1 MLWWTLKGTL
11 ILALALAATTLLR
24 RRPAA
29 VRHAVWTIAV
39 AAQLLLP
46 LGARFASQPSLAV
59 SVPPRMTALATPVVE
74 DRRSRL
80 SESGGEAGQA
90 GLPVLHLSWVL
101 AAGSGLLVLRLLA
114 GTWRIAAIS
123 RGAQRVHDGEWL
135 SLCGQLCDALG
146 IARPVLLLR
155 TKRVSLP
162 VTWGFVYPLILLPE
176 EAEGWP
182 EALRRHVLLHELA
195 HVRRGDALSQLVAQA
210 ALALFWFNPL
220 LWLSVRRMRAEAEHA
235 CDDYVLREGA
245 RPSHYATSLVQL
257 VHAHGGHTVPAF
269 AALSVG
275 SRSDL
280 EERVAAITH
289 PLRDPSVRRALFAG
303 AIGVALV
310 IVLPL
315 SALHPK
321 QERPREAAAQLDCR
335 PIFIDGADF
344 RETSGTLT
352 ANGRTTHYF
361 FLRPEPG
368 RCLEASFP
376 PGARFTSDDGD
387 VVPTPGLDAL
397 VREVVPGLDRTLYLT
412 ASGGTLQRRY
422 LVNGRESALD
432 ERWYAR
438 VLPDVIRRTY
448 AGTEERARR
457 IVESGGLGALFE
469 EVQRI
474 PTVDVRERYLE
485 ELLALRDADA
495 LPRGDL
501 LRVAGPLLEAY
512 TPTWSQFLAAVV
524 ERDGSRE
531 DVRRAVLD
539 ELRHVEP
546 EVERMPVLRTLIRH
560 RDAGARAAGEAAAA
574 DLLSPA
580 FQRELR

>member
-29 VRHAVWTIAV
+29 VRHAVWTVAV

-46 LGARFASQPSLAV
+46 LGSRFVTQPALSVAV
-59 SVPPRMTALATPVVE
+59 PARMTAVTTPVE

-80 SESGGEAGQA
+80 SGRAGEGGETREAGQA

-101 AAGSGLLVLRLLA
+101 GAGSALLALRLFA

-135 SLCGQLCDALG
+135 SLCGQLCEALG
-146 IARPVLLLR
+146 IARPVTLLR
-155 TKRVSLP
+155 TDRVSLP
-162 VTWGFVYPLILLPE
+162 VTWGFVYPVILLP
-176 EAEGWP
+176 AESGGWP

-195 HVRRGDALSQLVAQA
+195 HVRRGDAWSQLVAQG

-235 CDDYVLREGA
+235 CDDYVLREGE
-245 RPSHYATSLVQL
+245 RPSHYASSLVRL
-257 VHAHGGHTVPAF
+257 VHAHEGRAVPPF

-289 PLRDPSVRRALFAG
+289 PLRDASVRRVLFAG
-303 AIGVALV
+303 AIGVALA

-321 QERPREAAAQLDCR
+321 RERPREAARAAVPELDCG
-335 PIFIDGADF
+335 PVFIDGSDF
-344 RETSGTLT
+344 REMSGTLT

-368 RCLEASFP
+368 RCLEASFSL
-376 PGARFTSDDGD
+376 GARFTSDDGD
-387 VVPTPGLDAL
+387 LVPTPGLDAL

-412 ASGGTLQRRY
+412 AGGGTLQRRF
-422 LVNGRESALD
+422 LVNGRESEWDPRA
-432 ERWYAR
+432 RNWYSG

-448 AGTEERARR
+448 AGSADRARR
-457 IVESGGLGALFE
+457 IVERGGVGALFE
-469 EVQRI
+469 EVGRMES
-474 PTVDVRERYLE
+474 VDVRERYLE
-485 ELLALRDADA
+485 ELLALRDPDA
-495 LPRGDL
+495 LPRRDL

-512 TPTWSQFLAAVV
+512 TPTWAHFLAAVV
-524 ERDGSRE
+524 MRDGSRE
-531 DVRRAVLD
+531 DVRQAVLD
-539 ELRHVEP
+539 ELRYVEP
-546 EVERMPVLRTLIRH
+546 EIERGPVLRALGH
-560 RDAGARAAGEAAAA
+560 RER
-574 DLLSPA
+574 
-580 FQRELR
+580 LR